1 MADML
6 QMQNLLTPCVS
17 DSETGS
23 DEREEE
29 EAPPAALSRTKSFSV
44 SPKGAKTAKAPR
56 KATAKAPRKAVGVN
70 KKTPVKQTMRRPYK
84 SMVQEKLV
92 GKQEI
97 VKSRVDIAKK
107 RFEVL
112 QTQLDRLNN
121 EMALRE
127 VVVEGVEDSRA
138 STTPV

>member
-44 SPKGAKTAKAPR
+44 SPKGAK
-56 KATAKAPRKAVGVN
+56 TAKAPRKAVGVN